1 MFSSLRVNE
10 YVFDTWALQS
20 AFGELTPSTPESESE
35 YSEAGLRTLLELFA
49 DWGPARTTD
58 INAAASDS
66 LDVLTD
72 AEKRDL
78 YHRCCTELASNLE
91 EQYGYDADESDVRQF
106 AETLATD
113 EPSEGL
119 AEFLL
124 NYLWKFS
131 GQLYEFDPKSDAT
144 DDAQALLNATRNL
157 PKEYRDEKQR
167 QYDGTEKVKGV
178 RYQLLDAFDDDGE
191 IPIERLERIKR
202 EENAKF
208 DKDVFLNWR
217 DYTILGQVYFDYFKP
232 RIDAY
237 LDRLVSF
244 LTAELGVEDFETHTV
259 HFTEPQAYLSD
270 FAWMAIYP
278 EVDAGDQRDSYQLY
292 LGIHWNRITY
302 GLHVG
307 GNLRDDGWKERRDL
321 DRLQDVDRASIS
333 TVVEKLRTA
342 KPDFLA
348 LNGIGGT
355 DQPPEKPDR
364 ADEIERQLDAAKQVV
379 FYGPPG
385 TGKTYVA
392 KRFAEWW
399 VHDQSEAEPL
409 DEQVQTITFHPSFA
423 YEDFIE
429 GLTAKA
435 ADGTVAYEIED
446 GIFKRVAESAR
457 TAYRRARQNDSSPPP
472 YVLIVDEINRGNL
485 AQIFGETITQLEADK
500 RLDES
505 NETAVRLA
513 HSDDSFVVPPNLYL
527 IGTMNTADRSIALV
541 DAALRRRFR
550 FLAFQPAFENVL
562 ESYSLPADPMREGD
576 DLEMLLALSIQA
588 LRELNDRIV
597 RSADLGKGKQIG
609 HARLFDLETVDE
621 VLDVWRYDV
630 LPLLEEYYFGQ
641 FDRIRSE
648 LFDGD
653 GEELFD
659 WERKQVRDFT
669 ERELV
674 SALNRLV
681 GEGVELSYS
690 APANDASTS
699 AARKQWD
706 RESFMTEI
714 ESEFAPDVI
723 DVYEALYEF
732 AVDEG
737 AEVGYG
743 TGARTGAM
751 QFYWDAY
758 NDGDRLV
765 FETRTDGTVQFRFW
779 DRSNHDPS
787 IFENF
792 VANIEPVLD
801 EPVDVDDI
809 LSDDFNGLQIP
820 IERLTDEERRAQVE
834 STIVSFVQD
843 CQATAQ

>member
-20 AFGELTPSTPESESE
+20 AFGELTPSSPESESE
-35 YSEAGLRTLLELFA
+35 YSEAGLRALLDLFA

-58 INAAASDS
+58 INATASDS
-66 LDVLTD
+66 LKALTD

-78 YHRCCTELASNLE
+78 YHRCCIELASNLE
-91 EQYGYDADESDVRQF
+91 EQYGYDADESDLRQF

-113 EPSEGL
+113 EPSEAL

-144 DDAQALLNATRNL
+144 DDTQALLNATRNL

-167 QYDGTEKVKGV
+167 QYEGTEKVKGV
-178 RYQLLDAFDDDGE
+178 RYQLLDAFHDDGE

-202 EENAKF
+202 KENEKF
-208 DKDVFLNWR
+208 ENDIFQNWR
-217 DYTILGQVYFDYFKP
+217 DFTILGQVYFDYFKP
-232 RIDAY
+232 RIDSY
-237 LDRLVSF
+237 LDRLVVF
-244 LTAELGVEDFETHTV
+244 LQAELEVEDFDSHTV
-259 HFTEPQAYLSD
+259 HFTEPQNYLSD

-278 EVDAGDQRDSYQLY
+278 EGDAGDQRDKYQLY
-292 LGIHWNRITY
+292 LGIHSNRITY

-307 GNLRDDGWKERRDL
+307 GHLREDGWKERRDL

-333 TVVEKLRTA
+333 TVLEKLHSV
-342 KPDFLA
+342 KPNFLA
-348 LNGIGGT
+348 LNGIGRP
-355 DQPPEKPDR
+355 DQTPEKPDR
-364 ADEIERQLDAAKQVV
+364 ASEIERQLEAANQVV

-399 VHDQSEAEPL
+399 VHEKSENEPL

-435 ADGTVAYEIED
+435 KDGTVAYEIED
-446 GIFKRVAESAR
+446 GIFKRVAESAT
-457 TAYRRARQNDSSPPP
+457 TAYRRARQDDTSPPP

-500 RLDES
+500 RLHED
-505 NETAVRLA
+505 NETEVRLA
-513 HSDDSFVVPPNLYL
+513 HSDDPFVVPPNLYL

-550 FLAFQPAFENVL
+550 FLAFQPAFRDVV
-562 ESYSLPADPMREGD
+562 ESYPLPTDSTRNGD
-576 DLEMLLALSIQA
+576 DFERLLGLSIQA
-588 LRELNDRIV
+588 LRELNSRIV

-609 HARLFDLETVDE
+609 HARLFGLETVDD

-659 WERKQVRDFT
+659 WKRKQVRDFT
-669 ERELV
+669 ERELL
-674 SALNRLV
+674 SALNGLV

-690 APANDASTS
+690 AQSDDGSTS

-706 RESFMTEI
+706 RESFMEAIETE
-714 ESEFAPDVI
+714 FDPDVI
-723 DVYEALYEF
+723 DVYEAFHEF

-737 AEVGYG
+737 ARVEYG
-743 TGARTGAM
+743 TGKRTGAM

-758 NDGDRLV
+758 NDGKYLT
-765 FETRTDGTVQFRFW
+765 FETRTDGTIQFRFW
-779 DRSNHDPS
+779 GRSNHDRS
-787 IFENF
+787 LFENF
-792 VANIEPVLD
+792 ADNIQTVLE
-801 EPVDVDDI
+801 EPVDADDI
-809 LSDDFNGLQIP
+809 LSDDFKGLP
-820 IERLTDEERRAQVE
+820 ISMERLTDEDLRTQVE

-843 CQATAQ
+843 CQTTAQ